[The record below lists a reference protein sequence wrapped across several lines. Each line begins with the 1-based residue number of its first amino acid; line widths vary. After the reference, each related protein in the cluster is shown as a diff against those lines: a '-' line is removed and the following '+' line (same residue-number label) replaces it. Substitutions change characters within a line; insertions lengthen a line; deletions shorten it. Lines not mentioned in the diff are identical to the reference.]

1 MSNIRDAPSK
11 SVLYHYSNLCYWKDC
26 AAGREPATKYAE
38 VHIMRLSCRA
48 MIEIL
53 KLKGSVTIEPNLV
66 RSASSI
72 ENDFIKA
79 CVEYIEEEYQRSDQG
94 EFVGGFVEAYDI
106 FNAGVIIVCLTA
118 GKSSLPLRD
127 ANIVNK
133 CTALLTLLGER
144 FSGLR
149 VFRRVLWALSG
160 LVRGES
166 VNDPIIRELP
176 PVIPDGIRKL
186 ISGFI

>member
-1 MSNIRDAPSK
+1 MDRPFSIEDEDIA
-11 SVLYHYSNLCYWKDC
+11 VLDC
-26 AAGREPATKYAE
+26 AAGRDPAAKYPA

-53 KLKGSVTIEPNLV
+53 KIKGSVTVEPNLV

-72 ENDFIKA
+72 ENDFIKG
-79 CVEYIEEEYQRSDQG
+79 CVDYIEEEYQRSDRG
-94 EFVGGFVEAYDI
+94 ELGGFVEAYDI
-106 FNAGVIIVCLTA
+106 FNAGVVIVCLAA
-118 GKSSLPLRD
+118 GKPSFPLRD

-176 PVIPDGIRKL
+176 PVIPGGIREL
-186 ISGFI
+186 ISGFM

>member
-26 AAGREPATKYAE
+26 ASGRDPTTKYPA

-53 KLKGSVTIEPNLV
+53 KVKGSVTIEPNLV
-66 RSASSI
+66 RSSSSI

-79 CVEYIEEEYQRSDQG
+79 CMEYIEEEYQRCDRG
-94 EFVGGFVEAYDI
+94 EFEGGFVEAYDI
-106 FNAGVIIVCLTA
+106 FNAGVIIICLAA
-118 GKSSLPLRD
+118 GKQSFPLRD

-176 PVIPDGIRKL
+176 PVIPDGIREL
-186 ISGFI
+186 ISGFM